1 MNAILDLK
9 IIVLTIVA
17 IAILGYAY
25 HRTGDLIRGPRVT
38 IVAPENGAVLTESL
52 MRIAGIANNATA
64 LSING
69 RTVFTNELGE
79 FDDEIL
85 LARGYNVFEISAEDR
100 FGRTATKKIEVVR
113 K

>member
-38 IVAPENGAVLTESL
+38 IVAPENGAVLTEPL
-52 MRIAGIANNATA
+52 LRIAGRVDNAAA

-69 RTVFTNELGE
+69 RAVFTNERGE

-85 LARGYNVFEISAEDR
+85 VSRGYNVFEISAGDR
-100 FGRTATKKIEVVR
+100 FGRTAMEKIEVVR

>member
-1 MNAILDLK
+1 MKAVLDLK
-9 IIVLTIVA
+9 IILSAIVA
-17 IAILGYAY
+17 IVIFGYAY

-38 IVAPENGAVLTESL
+38 VAVPRNGAILTEPL
-52 MRIAGIANNATA
+52 LRIAGTASNAVA

-69 RTVFTNELGE
+69 RAVFTNESGE
-79 FDDEIL
+79 FNDEIL

-100 FGRTATKKIEVVR
+100 FGRTATEKIEVVR